1 MSDGYFYQATTEAT
15 DATEVAHES
24 TNAPV
29 GGIDAP
35 NLLQRLETSL
45 VDAYGPAAPLYAI
58 IAIGILIT
66 LVALPMVMKKRKDP
80 LERFSFRDARRDDDL
95 VALRTENDDG
105 RLSGIGE
112 YLQPSDQ
119 GELSE
124 TRKLLRS
131 AGYKDASAVRVYYF
145 ARAALGSGLLLLAT
159 FVFLVRPEDPDP
171 AVALAFAVV
180 FGLAGYFLPIY
191 WVRRQIE
198 TRRQE
203 IENAFPD
210 AMDMMLVCIE
220 GGQSLDQAMARVGV
234 EMKASA
240 SPLAEELNVVSDEF
254 RAGKDRVSVLRDFA
268 SRCSVN
274 DISSFVTVL
283 IQSQAF
289 GTSVSQ
295 ALRVY
300 AAEMRDKRLVRAEE
314 KANVLPTKL
323 TLGTMMFTV
332 PPLILILV
340 GPSVIQIIRSL
351 SGLSS
356 GG

>member
-1 MSDGYFYQATTEAT
+1 MTEGYIFQATTEAPEEASESIL
-15 DATEVAHES
+15 AT
-24 TNAPV
+24 P
-29 GGIDAP
+29 G
-35 NLLQRLETSL
+35 LLERLETSL
-45 VDAYGPAAPLYAI
+45 VDAYGPAAPLYGI
-58 IAIGILIT
+58 IAIGILII
-66 LVALPMVMKKRKDP
+66 LIAIPMVMRKRKDP
-80 LERFSFRDARRDDDL
+80 LERFSFRDARREDDL
-95 VALRTENDDG
+95 VRLRTDNDDG
-105 RLSGIGE
+105 KLSGIGE
-112 YLQPSDQ
+112 YLQPANQ

-145 ARAALGSGLLLLAT
+145 ARAALGTGLLLLAT
-159 FVFLVRPEDPDP
+159 FVFLIRPEEPDP
-171 AVALAFAVV
+171 VVALAFIGI

-220 GGQSLDQAMARVGV
+220 GGQSLDQAMARVGI
-234 EMKASA
+234 EMNVSA
-240 SPLAEELNVVSDEF
+240 SPLAEELNVVTDEF
-254 RAGKDRVSVLRDFA
+254 RAGKDRVNVLRDFA

-300 AAEMRDKRLVRAEE
+300 AAEMRDKRLMRAEE

-340 GPSVIQIIRSL
+340 GPSVIQIVRSL
-351 SGLSS
+351 SGLN

>member
-1 MSDGYFYQATTEAT
+1 MTEWYVLQATTEAVEE
-15 DATEVAHES
+15 APAS
-24 TNAPV
+24 T
-29 GGIDAP
+29 G
-35 NLLQRLETSL
+35 LLEKLEASL
-45 VDAYGPAAPLYAI
+45 IAQFGPAAPLYAI
-58 IAIGILIT
+58 IALGLLIM
-66 LVALPMVMKKRKDP
+66 VIAIPMVMKKRKDP
-80 LERFSFRDARRDDDL
+80 LERFSFRESRRDDDL
-95 VALRTENDDG
+95 IELRTDNDDG
-105 RLSGIGE
+105 RLAGFGE
-112 YLQPSDQ
+112 YLQPTDE

-124 TRKLLRS
+124 TKKMLRS
-131 AGYKDASAVRVYYF
+131 AGYKDASAIRVYYF
-145 ARAALGSGLLLLAT
+145 ARAALGVAMLMLAV
-159 FVFLVRPEDPDP
+159 FVFLIRPEEPD
-171 AVALAFAVV
+171 AMMAMIFAAL
-180 FGLAGYFLPIY
+180 FGLFGYFLPIY
-191 WVRRQIE
+191 WVKRQIE

-234 EMKASA
+234 EMKISA
-240 SPLAEELNVVSDEF
+240 GALAEELGVVTNEF
-254 RAGKDRVSVLRDFA
+254 RAGKERVNVLRDFA
-268 SRCSVN
+268 TRCSVN

-300 AAEMRDKRLVRAEE
+300 AAEMRDKRLMRAEE

-340 GPSVIQIIRSL
+340 GPSMIQIIRSL
-351 SGLSS
+351 SGLT
-356 GG
+356 G